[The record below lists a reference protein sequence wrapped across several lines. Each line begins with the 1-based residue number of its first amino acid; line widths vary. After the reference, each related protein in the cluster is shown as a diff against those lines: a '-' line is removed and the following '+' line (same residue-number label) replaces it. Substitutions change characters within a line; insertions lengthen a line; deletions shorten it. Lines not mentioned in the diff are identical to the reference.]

1 MDKKVRVF
9 LSDWQVLFREGIH
22 FILSGQENF
31 EVIGEA
37 TDNEEAYTTIQ
48 KNPPDVAVLN
58 ANRGPVSGYDITRR
72 LNPDYPSVSVILIG
86 DTAGD
91 ELLTE
96 SLKSGACACL
106 TKEANPEDLIEAI
119 RQVAEGHNPIT
130 AALLRPGRSEEHT

>member
-48 KNPPDVAVLN
+48 KNPPDVAV
-58 ANRGPVSGYDITRR
+58 
-72 LNPDYPSVSVILIG
+72 
-86 DTAGD
+86 
-91 ELLTE
+91 
-96 SLKSGACACL
+96 
-106 TKEANPEDLIEAI
+106 
-119 RQVAEGHNPIT
+119 
-130 AALLRPGRSEEHT
+130 